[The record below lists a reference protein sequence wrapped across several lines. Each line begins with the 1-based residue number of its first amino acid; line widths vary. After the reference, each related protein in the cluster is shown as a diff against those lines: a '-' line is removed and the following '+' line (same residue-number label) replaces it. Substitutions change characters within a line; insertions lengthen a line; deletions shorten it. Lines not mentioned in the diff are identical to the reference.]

1 MEKKALRWKWMGQNR
16 SASPSSSPSPS
27 LPPSAGKWWLFL
39 LAAVAEFGAMLQMT
53 SLRYAAQRLE
63 PQLFDF
69 TREANVYGF
78 FLALP
83 FILLFLT
90 LACVR
95 HLHRRGLAAT
105 AAGTSILTLAALL
118 AAPLLVPANQPYL
131 FGGYLAAKAFALAG
145 FAVWLRPLRNGVPA
159 WRKALLTFCLG
170 LGIMAAV
177 LVVVIAMVLTSPIG
191 PQVDEVPRQQYDAGV
206 ILGAAV
212 WSGNRPSPVLRE
224 RVNRGYDLLNDGVV
238 QFLVVTG
245 GSAPSEL
252 PEAEVARR
260 ALVRL
265 GVDPSRIVMEAHTNS
280 TVEQILYIRD
290 QLMQKQRWNT
300 FIIVSDQ
307 FHLKRALEICAFN
320 GINARGVSSE
330 SPLGPQNLVL
340 YHVRESLALILYWM
354 FGS

>member
-1 MEKKALRWKWMGQNR
+1 MAGESLNWKSEKKPTLAR
-16 SASPSSSPSPS
+16 SSTQR
-27 LPPSAGKWWLFL
+27 WLFL
-39 LAAVAEFGAMLQMT
+39 LAALAELGAMLQMT
-53 SLRYAAQRLE
+53 RIRYTAQRLE

-90 LACVR
+90 LACVQ

-105 AAGTSILTLAALL
+105 AVGVSIATLTVLL
-118 AAPLLVPANQPYL
+118 VAPLLSATIQPYL
-131 FGGYLAAKAFALAG
+131 FGSYLGVKAFALAL
-145 FAVWLRPLRNGVPA
+145 FVVWLRPLQGRTTA
-159 WRKALLTFCLG
+159 WRKSFLTFLLG
-170 LGIMAAV
+170 MGIMAAV
-177 LVVVIAMVLTSPIG
+177 LITVIVMVLTSPIG

-212 WSGNRPSPVLRE
+212 WSGNRPSPVLRQ

-260 ALVRL
+260 ALIEL

-290 QLMQKQRWNT
+290 QLKQKQRWNT

-320 GINARGVSSE
+320 GIKARGVSSE

-354 FGS
+354 FGT

>member
-1 MEKKALRWKWMGQNR
+1 MAGESLRWKASVTKPDVVG
-16 SASPSSSPSPS
+16 SANQR
-27 LPPSAGKWWLFL
+27 WWFL
-39 LAAVAEFGAMLQMT
+39 LAAVAEFGAMLLMT
-53 SLRYAAQRLE
+53 RIRYTTQRIQ

-78 FLALP
+78 FVALP
-83 FILLFLT
+83 FVLLFLV
-90 LACVR
+90 LACVP

-105 AAGTSILTLAALL
+105 AVGVSVAALAALV
-118 AAPLLVPANQPYL
+118 AAPLLSVAAQPYL
-131 FGGYLAAKAFALAG
+131 FGGYLGVKAFALAL
-145 FAVWLRPLRNGVPA
+145 FVVWLRPAAQGRWAV
-159 WRKALLTFCLG
+159 WRKSLLVFLLG
-170 LGIMAAV
+170 LGIMGGV
-177 LVVVIAMVLTSPIG
+177 LITVIVMILTSPIG
-191 PQVDEVPRQQYDAGV
+191 PQVDEAPRQQYDAGV

-212 WSGNRPSPVLRE
+212 WSGNRPSPVLRQ

-245 GSAPSEL
+245 GSAPNEL

-260 ALVRL
+260 ELLKL
-265 GVDPSRIVMEAHTNS
+265 GVDPSRIVMEARTNS

-290 QLMQKQRWNT
+290 QLMQKQRWST
-300 FIIVSDQ
+300 FIIISDQ

-354 FGS
+354 FGT

>member
-1 MEKKALRWKWMGQNR
+1 MAGESLHWKAPEKKLEKQPNA
-16 SASPSSSPSPS
+16 
-27 LPPSAGKWWLFL
+27 AGTTRQRWLFL
-39 LAAVAEFGAMLQMT
+39 VAALAEFGAMLQMT
-53 SLRYAAQRLE
+53 RIRYAAQRLD

-90 LACVR
+90 LACVP
-95 HLHRRGLAAT
+95 HLHRRGLAVT
-105 AAGTSILTLAALL
+105 AVGVSVAALAALFVGPGL
-118 AAPLLVPANQPYL
+118 PATTQPYL
-131 FGGYLAAKAFALAG
+131 FGGYLAVKAFALAT
-145 FAVWLRPLRNGVPA
+145 FVVWLRPLRKPVAA
-159 WRKALLTFCLG
+159 WRKVVFAFL
-170 LGIMAAV
+170 LGIGSMAAV
-177 LVVVIAMVLTSPIG
+177 VVAVVVMVLTSPIG
-191 PQVDEVPRQQYDAGV
+191 PQMDEVPRRQYDAGV

-224 RVNRGYDLLNDGVV
+224 RVHRGYDLLNDGVV

-260 ALVRL
+260 ALVAL

-290 QLMQKQRWNT
+290 QLKQTQRWNT
-300 FIIVSDQ
+300 FIIISDQ

-330 SPLGPQNLVL
+330 SPLGPQNLVF
-340 YHVRESLALILYWM
+340 YHARESLALILYWM
-354 FGS
+354 FGM